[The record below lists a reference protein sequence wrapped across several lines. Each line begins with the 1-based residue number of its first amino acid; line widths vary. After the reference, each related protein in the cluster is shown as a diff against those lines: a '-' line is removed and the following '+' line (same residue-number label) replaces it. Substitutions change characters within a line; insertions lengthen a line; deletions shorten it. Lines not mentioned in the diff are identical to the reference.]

1 MRTFSLSLPRQSR
14 CRNETRVLC
23 CHCRRFSLSLGCR
36 FARVMRTPCLLEE
49 RERNT
54 TLWFLEHCCA
64 RRVCVCGREGGEGDE
79 CSLCLMCADA
89 LNSQPVKVGW
99 LLLPSSRQPWS
110 CTLLWLHPTAVNLAS
125 DPANGIFPSLSLSLS
140 SVNAFA
146 SSSSSSV
153 AASATFAIDIY
164 RLARE
169 RESGGSLSV
178 VRMALAARAGQFTQT
193 LIQSIAFSL
202 LLLSR
207 TLLTNSEYLRENIY
221 SSAELDE

>member
-1 MRTFSLSLPRQSR
+1 MQLVSDVCGCSEQPASKSRLAAAAQFKATMVLYTAVAASTSRQFGFRSGKWHFSFSL
-14 CRNETRVLC
+14 T
-23 CHCRRFSLSLGCR
+23 
-36 FARVMRTPCLLEE
+36 
-49 RERNT
+49 
-54 TLWFLEHCCA
+54 
-64 RRVCVCGREGGEGDE
+64 
-79 CSLCLMCADA
+79 
-89 LNSQPVKVGW
+89 
-99 LLLPSSRQPWS
+99 
-110 CTLLWLHPTAVNLAS
+110 
-125 DPANGIFPSLSLSLS
+125 LSLSLS

-202 LLLSR
+202 LSLSR